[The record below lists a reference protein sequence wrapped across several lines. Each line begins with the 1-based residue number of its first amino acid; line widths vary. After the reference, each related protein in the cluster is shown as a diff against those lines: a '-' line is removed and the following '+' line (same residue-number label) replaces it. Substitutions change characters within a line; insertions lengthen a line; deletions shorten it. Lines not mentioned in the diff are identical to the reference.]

1 MQPGGCSRFA
11 SSLATTN
18 GRGRSSVFG
27 GLFAAAAAG
36 ALFVAATMTT
46 TRDGTV
52 AHAEELQSSPTSRK
66 TPPQHRDL
74 EIIASLPRAVTDEPS
89 SDATGPLASVPFSS
103 LARSYLV
110 YTLCSI
116 PAIVDHSPRL
126 LDLLTHSSI
135 PGVPTL
141 TYSLVRQ
148 TFFKQF
154 VGGES
159 VTDCHETMTSLRRK
173 GCGTLL
179 AYSVEVD
186 EHEAEDHHTSGDV
199 AGDAK
204 RRAAQSHVDETLRAI
219 EDAGAFE
226 RSAAGEGIGATWV
239 AVKVTGLTPDPEALH
254 RASNELVRR
263 RWFAAGNVIKVGYPG
278 TPISQDLEVLDGKV
292 EVVPARLSAVA
303 AGGVLEGEEGLRRG
317 DVETLKE
324 LAGVLREIA
333 TKARDNE

>member
-1 MQPGGCSRFA
+1 M
-11 SSLATTN
+11 L
-18 GRGRSSVFG
+18 
-27 GLFAAAAAG
+27 
-36 ALFVAATMTT
+36 AATFAQSIG
-46 TRDGTV
+46 RPTV
-52 AHAEELQSSPTSRK
+52 VYAEELENGGGSVRRKYKDYQS
-66 TPPQHRDL
+66 L
-74 EIIASLPRAVTDEPS
+74 EVIASLPQASSANPS
-89 SDATGPLASVPFSS
+89 KIDPGPIASVPFSS

-126 LDLLTHSSI
+126 LDVLTHSPI

-159 VTDCHETMTSLRRK
+159 VTDCHETMRDLRRR

-186 EHEAEDHHTSGDV
+186 EHEAEEHKERPVS
-199 AGDAK
+199 GDAK
-204 RRAAQSHVDETLRAI
+204 RRAAESHVQETLRAI

-226 RSAAGEGIGATWV
+226 RSVKDGASVGATWV

-263 RWFAAGNVIKVGYPG
+263 RYLEGGKDATTRVRYPG
-278 TPISQDLEVLDGKV
+278 TPTTGDLVLLQGS
-292 EVVPARLSAVA
+292 RLEAVRPVAVA
-303 AGGVLEGEEGLRRG
+303 AGGVLDGEEGLRRG
-317 DVETLKE
+317 DVETLRD

-333 TKARDNE
+333 SKAQDNG